1 MGVLS
6 KLSPASLKERFQQ
19 YRRTIEIA
27 RKPDREEWMNT
38 AKVTGAGIALIG
50 TVGFVIFLAYHFIIN
65 AFMGVA

>member
-1 MGVLS
+1 MGILS
-6 KLSPASLKERFQQ
+6 KLSPQAMKERFQQ

-50 TVGFVIFLAYHFIIN
+50 AIGFVIFLAYHFIIN
-65 AFMGVA
+65 AVVGVA